1 MTKKIKSREQN
12 LIENDDTDDKNWLN
26 VSESKNIDSE
36 KSDDLVRILS
46 VNINLSELDFPRIFD
61 ITSETLPDIL
71 KKIIIH
77 GYQSYFP
84 EPNTEEVNDN
94 ILFSPVLDKL
104 NQLPA
109 KFDAIDGL
117 INKLTGISSN
127 SKKIGIFG
135 ENYIQ
140 ELISKSFI
148 GMSYQKTGEIDHSG
162 DGLITLN
169 NGGEILVE
177 VKNYATVVSE
187 EEINK
192 FTFDMKHTKRK
203 LGIFISINS
212 KICKTKIIDLR
223 TFTYENE
230 LYYQFFISQL
240 SEDLHRLEVGILFL
254 QLLSE
259 YKNPKNN
266 EIIIDESM
274 KEKLTNLIEQLNEN
288 EKLRGYFLDS
298 EREIRTSLNN
308 FYQKLR
314 DNHMNMENKI
324 KNIFT
329 FLKDNNVSN
338 LPDSKIKQNEYLE
351 KYKSSKIYN
360 ILKKI
365 LDFIFTKDLTISLT
379 DKEIII
385 NTIGKIKIMKDKLV
399 LNTNSKMQI
408 TINDYNWDS
417 FEKQFPKT

>member
-1 MTKKIKSREQN
+1 MN
-12 LIENDDTDDKNWLN
+12 LIDNDSEDKTWLK
-26 VSESKNIDSE
+26 VSESETSE
-36 KSDDLVRILS
+36 DVVKILS
-46 VNINLSELDFPRIFD
+46 VTMDLNELDFPRLFD
-61 ITSETLPDIL
+61 ITPENLPNIL

-77 GYQSYFP
+77 GYQSHFP
-84 EPNTEEVNDN
+84 EPTPANSESISNNNT
-94 ILFSPVLDKL
+94 LFNPIFEKL
-104 NQLPA
+104 NQLPT
-109 KFDAIDGL
+109 KFEAIDGL

-148 GMSYQKTGEIDHSG
+148 GMSYQKTGETDHSG

-169 NGGEILVE
+169 NGDEILVE

-223 TFTYENE
+223 TFTYENQI
-230 LYYQFFISQL
+230 YYQFFISQL

-298 EREIRTSLNN
+298 EKEIRNSLNN

-314 DNHMNMENKI
+314 DNHMVMENKI

-338 LPDSKIKQNEYLE
+338 LPNSKIKQNEYLE
-351 KYKSSKIYN
+351 KFKDSKIYN

-365 LDFIFTKDLTISLT
+365 LDFIFTKNLIISLT

-385 NTIGKIKIMKDKLV
+385 NTIGKIKIMKDKLI
-399 LNTNSKMQI
+399 LNTNSKIQI

-417 FEKQFPKT
+417 FEKQF

>member
-1 MTKKIKSREQN
+1 MPKKKSKNMN
-12 LIENDDTDDKNWLN
+12 LIDNDSEDKTWLK
-26 VSESKNIDSE
+26 VSESETSE
-36 KSDDLVRILS
+36 DVVKILS
-46 VNINLSELDFPRIFD
+46 VTMDLNELDFPRLFD
-61 ITSETLPDIL
+61 ITTENLPNIL

-77 GYQSYFP
+77 GYESYFP
-84 EPNTEEVNDN
+84 EPTPANSESISNNNT
-94 ILFSPVLDKL
+94 LFNPIFEKL
-104 NQLPA
+104 NQLPT
-109 KFDAIDGL
+109 KFEAIDGL

-148 GMSYQKTGEIDHSG
+148 GMSYQKTGETDHSG

-298 EREIRTSLNN
+298 EKEIRTSLNK

-314 DNHMNMENKI
+314 DNHMDMENKI

-385 NTIGKIKIMKDKLV
+385 NDIGKIKIMKDKLI
-399 LNTNSKMQI
+399 LNTNSKIQI

>member
-1 MTKKIKSREQN
+1 MPKKKSKNMN
-12 LIENDDTDDKNWLN
+12 LIDNDSEDKTWLK
-26 VSESKNIDSE
+26 VSESETSE
-36 KSDDLVRILS
+36 DVVKILS
-46 VNINLSELDFPRIFD
+46 VTMDLNELDFPRLFD
-61 ITSETLPDIL
+61 ITTENLPNIL

-77 GYQSYFP
+77 GYESYFP
-84 EPNTEEVNDN
+84 EPTPVNSESISNNNT
-94 ILFSPVLDKL
+94 LFNPIFEKL
-104 NQLPA
+104 NQLPT
-109 KFDAIDGL
+109 KFESIDGL

-298 EREIRTSLNN
+298 EKEIRSSLNN

-338 LPDSKIKQNEYLE
+338 LPNSKIKQNEYLE
-351 KYKSSKIYN
+351 KFKDSKIYN

-365 LDFIFTKDLTISLT
+365 LDFIFTKDLVISLT

-399 LNTNSKMQI
+399 LNTNSKIQI

-417 FEKQFPKT
+417 FEKQFPKTC